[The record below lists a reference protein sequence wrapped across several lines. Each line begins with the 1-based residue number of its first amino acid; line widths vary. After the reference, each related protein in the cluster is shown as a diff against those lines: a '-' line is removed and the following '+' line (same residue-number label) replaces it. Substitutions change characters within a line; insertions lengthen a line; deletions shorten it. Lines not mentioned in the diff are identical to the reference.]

1 MSIETKKEIL
11 LQKNQVFEQEF
22 QVNLSESCRVGNG
35 IVRLSDIDRKQM
47 INDFDTSKF
56 NLSFFIPGSGSG
68 SRMFKFLFEWLEN
81 RAPSKDVNEFFH
93 NIKSFPFYS
102 ELVEKGLINDLDDS
116 KTIEFILSE
125 YAALPKGL
133 IPFHQYNSFVSTAF
147 QDQVTQ
153 AQSIFGQNVKIHFT
167 VQKDFEFKIE
177 SNIKSRVK
185 ENSNIS
191 FSYQK
196 EETNAFCF
204 DDKGEVIK
212 EGMELLKRPAGHGAL
227 LENLNEIDSDIV
239 LIKNIDNIQHN
250 SRIKATENTWKI
262 AMSLLTK
269 FKTELLALSK
279 DFSTKS
285 LIELNQQYQF
295 IASELVSD
303 MTVDSIKKFLNRPTR
318 IAGMVKNK
326 GELGGGPFWIS
337 DENGVT
343 NQIIEKAQ
351 IKDLDT
357 QQEIVQKSSHF
368 NPVFI
373 AISKTDAFGNK
384 LNLLDFRDDSKF
396 FVVKKSHK
404 GKDILYRE
412 LPGLW
417 NGGMSNWNTI
427 FLEIP
432 STVFSPVKSVL
443 DLNKPAHMV

>member
-1 MSIETKKEIL
+1 
-11 LQKNQVFEQEF
+11 
-22 QVNLSESCRVGNG
+22 
-35 IVRLSDIDRKQM
+35 
-47 INDFDTSKF
+47 
-56 NLSFFIPGSGSG
+56 
-68 SRMFKFLFEWLEN
+68 
-81 RAPSKDVNEFFH
+81 
-93 NIKSFPFYS
+93 
-102 ELVEKGLINDLDDS
+102 
-116 KTIEFILSE
+116 
-125 YAALPKGL
+125 
-133 IPFHQYNSFVSTAF
+133 
-147 QDQVTQ
+147 
-153 AQSIFGQNVKIHFT
+153 
-167 VQKDFEFKIE
+167 
-177 SNIKSRVK
+177 
-185 ENSNIS
+185 
-191 FSYQK
+191 
-196 EETNAFCF
+196 
-204 DDKGEVIK
+204 
-212 EGMELLKRPAGHGAL
+212 
-227 LENLNEIDSDIV
+227 
-239 LIKNIDNIQHN
+239 
-250 SRIKATENTWKI
+250 
-262 AMSLLTK
+262 MSLLTK